1 MLNFDNGDLKK
12 STLCEQV
19 ADEIERAIIVRGVD
33 SERLPSEMALA
44 QQFNVSRTIIRES
57 LKVLTAR
64 GLVSSK
70 VGGGAFITKPSS
82 EDISKMFM
90 RIILME
96 KISDDE
102 VYQIRV
108 ILETAAARDAALR
121 FTDEDFALLSS
132 QVDAMEQNMKNFDI
146 RIEKDIEFHVLL
158 GRLSGN
164 RLLALIIE
172 SMTDI
177 LRNFIKRGLFV
188 SGGNEDGIYRH
199 RMILDALKT
208 RNPEEVEKVV
218 REHLLHSKHNVDIQQ
233 SVQKTDLLID

>member
-102 VYQIRV
+102 VYQDRK
-108 ILETAAARDAALR
+108 
-121 FTDEDFALLSS
+121 S
-132 QVDAMEQNMKNFDI
+132 
-146 RIEKDIEFHVLL
+146 
-158 GRLSGN
+158 
-164 RLLALIIE
+164 
-172 SMTDI
+172 
-177 LRNFIKRGLFV
+177 
-188 SGGNEDGIYRH
+188 
-199 RMILDALKT
+199 
-208 RNPEEVEKVV
+208 VV
-218 REHLLHSKHNVDIQQ
+218 
-233 SVQKTDLLID
+233 

>member
-1 MLNFDNGDLKK
+1 MLNFEHGDLKK

-146 RIEKDIEFHVLL
+146 R
-158 GRLSGN
+158 S
-164 RLLALIIE
+164 
-172 SMTDI
+172 
-177 LRNFIKRGLFV
+177 
-188 SGGNEDGIYRH
+188 
-199 RMILDALKT
+199 
-208 RNPEEVEKVV
+208 EERRV
-218 REHLLHSKHNVDIQQ
+218 
-233 SVQKTDLLID
+233 

>member
-1 MLNFDNGDLKK
+1 
-12 STLCEQV
+12 
-19 ADEIERAIIVRGVD
+19 
-33 SERLPSEMALA
+33 
-44 QQFNVSRTIIRES
+44 
-57 LKVLTAR
+57 
-64 GLVSSK
+64 
-70 VGGGAFITKPSS
+70 
-82 EDISKMFM
+82 
-90 RIILME
+90 
-96 KISDDE
+96 
-102 VYQIRV
+102 
-108 ILETAAARDAALR
+108 
-121 FTDEDFALLSS
+121 
-132 QVDAMEQNMKNFDI
+132 MEQNMKNFDI